1 MADRRKIFI
10 GAAWPYANG
19 EIHLGHLAG
28 CLLPAD
34 IFARYSRMRGYDTLF
49 VSGSDM
55 HGTPITVTADKN
67 GLTPEEVA
75 NRNHASILRSI
86 ELLDIS
92 YDIYTSTH
100 TENHFK
106 VVQEIFNHLMENGLI
121 DSRTEEA
128 PYCPT
133 CRSFKPDRYVEGIC
147 PHCKSDGARG
157 DQCDGCGQILDPKD
171 LISPRCKICAT
182 APEFRETEHFYLLL
196 TKLEGK
202 IKQFIEENRDRWRPN
217 TRNNTENFIREGLR
231 DRAITRDLNWGVPI
245 PLEGYEDK
253 RIYVWFEAVCGYL
266 SASREYS
273 QKKGQPDLWED
284 YWKDE
289 ACRHYYFLAKDNIP
303 FHTIIWPAILI
314 GYGGLDLPY
323 DIPSNEYLQWDGEQ
337 FSKSRGHGVTVNG
350 FLQDHPV
357 DALRFY
363 LSVNMP
369 ESRDS
374 NFDLKEFVQKN
385 NTELLG
391 AFGNYLHRVV
401 TFISRNYGEVPARG
415 PLSEEDRKIIDL
427 TKERYTQAMDA
438 MELVHLKE
446 GSSILMSLVND
457 ANRYFNNSAPWK
469 VIKEDRDRCG
479 TILSVALQVAKT
491 VVYGFHP
498 YIPHAT
504 ARWCEM
510 TGIDTPGL
518 WTEGLEPFPEGHK
531 LAMPEPLFTKLELP
545 EEESTA
551 GENNEKN
558 KDIKGEGEKMTL
570 ENEEGIVTFD
580 EFMRNRLKVGKILE
594 VNDHPKAD
602 RLYVLSVDLGEE
614 APRTLV
620 AGLKEYY
627 KKEDMMGKHIIVV
640 SNLKPA
646 RMRGVESQGMLLAAE
661 KDGVVSLLT
670 LDRMVP
676 PGSEIH

>member
-1 MADRRKIFI
+1 MVDRGKRFI

-55 HGTPITVTADKN
+55 HGTPITVTADRE

-75 NRNHASILRSI
+75 NRNHASIQRSI
-86 ELLDIS
+86 ELLDSS

-106 VVQEIFNHLMENGLI
+106 VVQEIFKHLMENGFI
-121 DSRTEEA
+121 DRRTEEA
-128 PYCPT
+128 PYCPR
-133 CRSFKPDRYVEGIC
+133 CNSFKPDRYIEGVC
-147 PHCKSDGARG
+147 PHCGSDGAGG
-157 DQCDGCGQILDPKD
+157 DQCDACGQVLDPKD
-171 LISPRCKICAT
+171 LISPRCKICGT
-182 APEFRETEHFYLLL
+182 PPEFRETEHFYLLL
-196 TKLEGK
+196 SRLEPR
-202 IKQFIEENRDRWRPN
+202 IKRFIEENKSRWRPN
-217 TRNNTENFIREGLR
+217 TRNNTDNFIREGLR
-231 DRAITRDLNWGVPI
+231 DRAITRDLNLGVPI
-245 PLEGYEDK
+245 PMEGYEDK

-266 SASREYS
+266 SSSKELS
-273 QKKGQPDLWED
+273 QNRGDPNFWEN

-289 ACRHYYFLAKDNIP
+289 KCRHYYFLAKDNIP
-303 FHTIIWPAILI
+303 FHTIIWPAILL
-314 GYGGLDLPY
+314 GYGGLDLPF

-350 FLQDHPV
+350 FLQDYPV

-363 LSVNMP
+363 LSINMP

-374 NFDLKEFVQKN
+374 NFDLSEFVQKN

-401 TFISRNYGEVPARG
+401 TFISRNYGKVPARG
-415 PLSEEDRKIIDL
+415 ELTEEDQRILDL
-427 TKERYTQAMDA
+427 TKEKYTQAMDA

-446 GSSILMSLVND
+446 GINILMSLVNES
-457 ANRYFNNSAPWK
+457 NRYFNNSAPWK
-469 VIKEDRDRCG
+469 AIKEDRERCG

-491 VVYGFHP
+491 IVYGFYP

-504 ARWCEM
+504 TRWCEM
-510 TGIDTPGL
+510 TGIEAPGQ
-518 WTEGLEPFPEGHK
+518 WTQGLEPMPEGHE

-545 EEESTA
+545 EEEA
-551 GENNEKN
+551 DEKGN
-558 KDIKGEGEKMTL
+558 DEKDEGVNMPL
-570 ENEEGIVTFD
+570 EDEEGIVTFD
-580 EFMRNRLKVGKILE
+580 EFMKNRLKVGKILE
-594 VNDHPKAD
+594 VEDHPKAD

-614 APRTLV
+614 KPRTLV

-627 KKEDMMGKHIIVV
+627 KKEEMLGKHIIVV

-646 RMRGVESQGMLLAAE
+646 RMRGIESQGMLLAAE
-661 KDGVVSLLT
+661 KDGTVSLLT

-676 PGSEIH
+676 PGAEIH